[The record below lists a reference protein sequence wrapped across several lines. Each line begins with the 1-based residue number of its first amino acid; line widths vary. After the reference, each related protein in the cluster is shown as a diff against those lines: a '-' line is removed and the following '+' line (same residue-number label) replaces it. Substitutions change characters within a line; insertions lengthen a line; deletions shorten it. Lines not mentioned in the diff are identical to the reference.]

1 MGYPEAQYVIEEL
14 SREFEEVAPQ
24 FGPEPKPVVVTNVVN
39 NKKNTIDLTVTMP
52 GDVVVNW
59 YTLVKLAGVKVVYKK
74 DSIPENPQDGTLF
87 KDITSPL
94 TGSTHVIVTGLENS
108 ASYGIRFFP
117 YSDKGTYSTD
127 PSNGAMYTVEYENYV
142 AFTQNF
148 NNSNIDTCISY
159 LGQNKEWSPVR
170 VDSSQ
175 NVNLNQWAEWD
186 WLKKIKYAL
195 IDKNGHIVEDLNI
208 NDWTKKTD
216 GSPSM
221 FADGNLHNPFKY
233 PDMDTSA
240 HTGDNIGMYVWFPNL
255 YMKEVYSGSQRTV
268 YFSTTKDGKTMAD
281 ANLVIGHVYDQD
293 YKGLW
298 VPMFPNLSIY
308 TTDSKYPCSYP
319 SSLFSRYEMAFNNST
334 IRSEVAE
341 IENTT
346 KSVMSNWVFNGAPF
360 ALVLRDILIMLSKSS
375 HASQTNSQMIQSSYG
390 DVYNSDR
397 FYKGGIVPSISNST
411 HSHIATAPFGL
422 FSMFLYGNDDSDS
435 GADLLIDLYQYFT
448 QNKDHLYR
456 TVLQKNIASILTD
469 KSEPVVSTHFG
480 SAPNRGSG
488 LDYSKQTRL
497 VKSGCPSPIDPEVW
511 VQDSTYKY
519 FGGYVSANTGF
530 LHMTTSH
537 TGGMV
542 EHDFYSYVNANTKYD
557 TNAHIGI
564 GGGII
569 VLPAE
574 PDYDPN
580 EV

>member
-39 NKKNTIDLTVTMP
+39 NKKNTLDLTVTMP
-52 GDVVVNW
+52 GDVAING

-74 DSIPENPQDGTLF
+74 DSIPENPNDGTLF
-87 KDITSPL
+87 EDITSPL
-94 TGSTHVIVTGLENS
+94 SGSTHVVITGLENL

-159 LGQNKEWSPVR
+159 VGQNAEWSPVR
-170 VDSSQ
+170 VDSSH
-175 NVNLNQWAEWD
+175 NVKLNQWADWD
-186 WLKKIKYAL
+186 WLKKIKYAI

-221 FADGNLHNPFKY
+221 LSNGNLALPFRN
-233 PDMDTSA
+233 MDNSSN
-240 HTGDNIGMYVWFPNL
+240 TGDNIGLYVWFPNL

-298 VPMFPNLSIY
+298 VPMFPN
-308 TTDSKYPCSYP
+308 TTTYGNMSKYPCSYR
-319 SSLFSRYEMAFNNST
+319 SSLSSRYYMSFSNST
-334 IRSEVAE
+334 IRSAVTKV
-341 IENTT
+341 ENLT

-375 HASQTNSQMIQSSYG
+375 CAARTNPHMIQSSYG
-390 DVYNSDR
+390 NVRECEY
-397 FYKGGIVPSISNST
+397 FYKGGIFPSLSDRDHTYIV
-411 HSHIATAPFGL
+411 AAPFGL
-422 FSMFLYGNDDSDS
+422 FSMFLYGNQGS
-435 GADLLIDLYQYFT
+435 GGSRNLLIDLYQYFT
-448 QNKDHLYR
+448 LSKDHLYR

-469 KSEPVVSTHFG
+469 TSEPVVSTRFG
-480 SAPNRGSG
+480 SVPSTSG
-488 LDYSKQTRL
+488 NLKYSKRTRS

-511 VQDSTYKY
+511 EEEANYKY
-519 FGGYVSANTGF
+519 FGGYVRAGNGF
-530 LHMTTSH
+530 LYMATTAN
-537 TGGMV
+537 GGML
-542 EHDFYSYVNANTKYD
+542 EHDFYAELGVD
-557 TNAHIGI
+557 TPYSSGTYIGI

>member
-39 NKKNTIDLTVTMP
+39 NKKNAIDLTATMP
-52 GDVVVNW
+52 GDTVING

-74 DSIPENPQDGTLF
+74 GSIPENPEDGTLF
-87 KDITSPL
+87 KDITSQL
-94 TGSTHVIVTGLENS
+94 SGSTHVIVTGLENL

-148 NNSNIDTCISY
+148 NNSNVDTCISY
-159 LGQNKEWSPVR
+159 LGQNQEWSPVR
-170 VDSSQ
+170 VDSSH
-175 NVNLNQWAEWD
+175 NVKLNQWADWD
-186 WLKKIKYAL
+186 WLNKIKYAI

-221 FADGNLHNPFKY
+221 LSNGNLETPFRN
-233 PDMDTSA
+233 MDNSSN
-240 HTGDNIGMYVWFPNL
+240 TGNNIGLYVWFPNL

-298 VPMFPNLSIY
+298 VPMFPNTARLGNE
-308 TTDSKYPCSYP
+308 SKYPCSYL
-319 SSLFSRYEMAFNNST
+319 SSFNSRYQIGLNNST
-334 IRSEVAE
+334 IRSAVTR
-341 IENTT
+341 IENDT

-375 HASQTNSQMIQSSYG
+375 CASKTNGQMTRSSYG
-390 DVYNSDR
+390 NVNESDR
-397 FYKGGIVPSISNST
+397 FYKGGIVPSISNRD
-411 HSHIATAPFGL
+411 HSYIATAPFGL
-422 FSMFLYGNDDSDS
+422 FSMFLYGDESHDS
-435 GADLLIDLYQYFT
+435 GHNVLIDLYQYFT
-448 QNKDHLYR
+448 LSKNHLYR

-469 KSEPVVSTHFG
+469 ASEPVVSTHFG
-480 SAPNRGSG
+480 SVPSTSGSN
-488 LDYSKQTRL
+488 YSKRTRS

-511 VQDSTYKY
+511 EEDASYKY
-519 FGGYVSANTGF
+519 FGGYVRPGNGF
-530 LHMTTSH
+530 LYMATWTS
-537 TGGMV
+537 GGMV
-542 EHDFYSYVNANTKYD
+542 EHDFYSEKGVD
-557 TNAHIGI
+557 TPYSSGTYLGI

-574 PDYDPN
+574 PNYDPN
-580 EV
+580 EE

>member
-39 NKKNTIDLTVTMP
+39 NKKNAIDLTVTMP
-52 GDVVVNW
+52 GDIVING

-74 DSIPENPQDGTLF
+74 GSIPENPNDGTLF

-94 TGSTHVIVTGLENS
+94 SGSTHVIVTGLENL

-127 PSNGAMYTVEYENYV
+127 PSNGAMYDVEYENYV

-159 LGQNKEWSPVR
+159 VGQNAEWSPVR

-175 NVNLNQWAEWD
+175 NVKLNQWADWD
-186 WLKKIKYAL
+186 WLKKIKYAI

-221 FADGNLHNPFKY
+221 LSNGLLKTPFD
-233 PDMDTSA
+233 DMDDSSN
-240 HTGDNIGMYVWFPNL
+240 TGNNIGLYVWFPNL

-298 VPMFPNLSIY
+298 VPMFPNASRRIVNL
-308 TTDSKYPCSYP
+308 SKYPCSYL
-319 SSLFSRYEMAFNNST
+319 SSLSSRYEIGLNNST
-334 IRSEVAE
+334 IRSAVTQ
-341 IENTT
+341 IENDTN
-346 KSVMSNWVFNGAPF
+346 SVMSNWVFNGAPF
-360 ALVLRDILIMLSKSS
+360 AFVLRDILIMLSKSS
-375 HASQTNSQMIQSSYG
+375 CAARTNGQMIQSSYEFVN
-390 DVYNSDR
+390 DSDR
-397 FYKGGIVPSISNST
+397 FYKGGIVPSISNSN
-411 HSHIATAPFGL
+411 HSRIATAPFGL
-422 FSMFLYGNDDSDS
+422 FSMFLRS
-435 GADLLIDLYQYFT
+435 GDNLLIDLYQYFALSK
-448 QNKDHLYR
+448 NHLYR

-469 KSEPVVSTHFG
+469 TSEPVVSTHFG
-480 SAPNRGSG
+480 SAPATGSN
-488 LDYSKQTRL
+488 LYSKRTRS
-497 VKSGCPSPIDPEVW
+497 VKSGCPSPIDPEVYEEEAN
-511 VQDSTYKY
+511 YKY
-519 FGGYVSANTGF
+519 FGGYVRPGSGF
-530 LHMTTSH
+530 LYMATYTN
-537 TGGMV
+537 GGMV
-542 EHDFYSYVNANTKYD
+542 EHDFYAEKAVD
-557 TNAHIGI
+557 TPYSSGTHVGI

>member
-52 GDVVVNW
+52 GDTVIDG
-59 YTLVKLAGVKVVYKK
+59 YTLVKLAGAKVVYKK
-74 DSIPENPQDGTLF
+74 DSIPENPEDGTLF

-94 TGSTHVIVTGLENS
+94 SGSTHVTITGLENL

-148 NNSNIDTCISY
+148 NDSNIDTCISY
-159 LGQNKEWSPVR
+159 LGQNKDWSPVR

-186 WLKKIKYAL
+186 WLNKIKYAI
-195 IDKNGHIVEDLNI
+195 IDKNGHIVEDLNV
-208 NDWTKKTD
+208 NDWTKKTG

-221 FADGNLHNPFKY
+221 LSNGNLEAPFRN
-233 PDMDTSA
+233 MDNSSN
-240 HTGDNIGMYVWFPNL
+240 TGDNIGLYVWFPNL

-298 VPMFPNLSIY
+298 VPMFPNTSRLS
-308 TTDSKYPCSYP
+308 TESKYPCSYL
-319 SSLFSRYEMAFNNST
+319 SSFNSKYEIGLNDST
-334 IRSEVAE
+334 IRSAVTR

-375 HASQTNSQMIQSSYG
+375 CARRTNGQMIRSEY
-390 DVYNSDR
+390 DYVNDSDR
-397 FYKGGIVPSISNST
+397 FYKGGIVPSISNSD
-411 HSHIATAPFGL
+411 HSSIATAPFGL
-422 FSMFLYGNDDSDS
+422 FSMFLYGNEEGDYN
-435 GADLLIDLYQYFT
+435 LLIDLYQYFT
-448 QNKDHLYR
+448 QSKDLLYR

-469 KSEPVVSTHFG
+469 KSEPVVSKRFG
-480 SAPNRGSG
+480 SVPPTGGG
-488 LDYSKQTRL
+488 LKYCKQTRL

-511 VQDSTYKY
+511 EANANYKY
-519 FGGYVSANTGF
+519 FGGYVSAGNGF
-530 LHMTTSH
+530 LYMATTTNS
-537 TGGMV
+537 GML
-542 EHDFYSYVNANTKYD
+542 EHDFWSEKNVDIQYYSHEKV
-557 TNAHIGI
+557 GI

-569 VLPAE
+569 VLPTD
-574 PDYDPN
+574 PNYDPN
-580 EV
+580 EA

>member
-52 GDVVVNW
+52 GDVIVNG

-74 DSIPENPQDGTLF
+74 DSIPENPNDGTLF

-94 TGSTHVIVTGLENS
+94 TGSTHVVITGLENL

-148 NNSNIDTCISY
+148 NDSNIDTCISY
-159 LGQNKEWSPVR
+159 LGQNKAWSPVR

-186 WLKKIKYAL
+186 WLKKIKYAV

-221 FADGNLHNPFKY
+221 FADGNLETPFFY
-233 PDMDTSA
+233 EDTSA
-240 HTGDNIGMYVWFPNL
+240 NTGDNIGMYVWFPNL

-298 VPMFPNLSIY
+298 VPMFPNTSSSGNV
-308 TTDSKYPCSYP
+308 SKYPCSYL
-319 SSLFSRYEMAFNNST
+319 SSLHYRYDMFLRNES
-334 IRSEVAE
+334 IRSGVTET
-341 IENTT
+341 ENQT

-375 HASQTNSQMIQSSYG
+375 HASRSNYQMIQSSYG
-390 DVYNSDR
+390 RVNKSNR
-397 FYKGGIVPSISNST
+397 FYKGGIFPSISNST
-411 HSHIATAPFGL
+411 HSSIATAPFGL
-422 FSMFLYGNDDSDS
+422 FSMFLYGNQDS
-435 GADLLIDLYQYFT
+435 GSSGNLLIDLYQYFT
-448 QNKDHLYR
+448 QGKDHLYR

-480 SAPNRGSG
+480 SAPNRSSGS
-488 LDYSKQTRL
+488 DYSKQTRS
-497 VKSGCPSPIDPEVW
+497 VKSGFPSPIDPEVW
-511 VQDSTYKY
+511 VQDGDYKY
-519 FGGYVSANTGF
+519 LGGYVAAGTGF
-530 LHMTTSH
+530 LYMTTSH
-537 TGGMV
+537 IDGMV
-542 EHDFYSYVNANTKYD
+542 EHDFYSSLNADTKYNSG
-557 TNAHIGI
+557 TYIGI

-569 VLPAE
+569 VLPTD
-574 PDYDPN
+574 PNYDPN

>member
-39 NKKNTIDLTVTMP
+39 NKKNAIDLTVTMP
-52 GDVVVNW
+52 GDTVING

-74 DSIPENPQDGTLF
+74 GSIPENPNDGTLF

-94 TGSTHVIVTGLENS
+94 SGSTHVIVTGLENL

-127 PSNGAMYTVEYENYV
+127 PSNGAMYAVEYENYV

-159 LGQNKEWSPVR
+159 VGQNAEWSPVR

-175 NVNLNQWAEWD
+175 NVKLNQWADWD
-186 WLKKIKYAL
+186 WLKKIKYAI

-221 FADGNLHNPFKY
+221 LSNGLLKTPFD
-233 PDMDTSA
+233 DMDDSSN
-240 HTGDNIGMYVWFPNL
+240 TGNNIGLYVWFPNL

-298 VPMFPNLSIY
+298 VPMFPNASRRIVNL
-308 TTDSKYPCSYP
+308 SKYPCSYL
-319 SSLFSRYEMAFNNST
+319 SSLSSRYEIGLNNST
-334 IRSEVAE
+334 IRSAVTQ
-341 IENTT
+341 IENDTN
-346 KSVMSNWVFNGAPF
+346 SVMSNWVFNGAPF
-360 ALVLRDILIMLSKSS
+360 AFVLRDILIMLSKSS
-375 HASQTNSQMIQSSYG
+375 CAARTNGQMIRSSYEFVN
-390 DVYNSDR
+390 DSDR
-397 FYKGGIVPSISNST
+397 FYKGGIVPSISNSN
-411 HSHIATAPFGL
+411 HSRIATAPFGL
-422 FSMFLYGNDDSDS
+422 FSMFLRS
-435 GADLLIDLYQYFT
+435 GDNLLIDLYQYFALSK
-448 QNKDHLYR
+448 NHLYR

-469 KSEPVVSTHFG
+469 TSEPVVSTHFG
-480 SAPNRGSG
+480 SAPATGSN
-488 LDYSKQTRL
+488 LYSKRTRS
-497 VKSGCPSPIDPEVW
+497 VKSGCPSPIDPEVYEEEAN
-511 VQDSTYKY
+511 YKY
-519 FGGYVSANTGF
+519 FGGYVRPGNGF
-530 LHMTTSH
+530 LYMATYTN
-537 TGGMV
+537 GGMV
-542 EHDFYSYVNANTKYD
+542 EHDFYAEKAVD
-557 TNAHIGI
+557 TPYSSGTHVGI

>member
-39 NKKNTIDLTVTMP
+39 NKKNTLDLTVTMP
-52 GDVVVNW
+52 GDVAING

-74 DSIPENPQDGTLF
+74 DSIPENPNDGTLF
-87 KDITSPL
+87 EDITSPL
-94 TGSTHVIVTGLENS
+94 SGSTHVVITGLENL

-148 NNSNIDTCISY
+148 NDSNIDTCISY

-186 WLKKIKYAL
+186 WLKKIKYAV
-195 IDKNGHIVEDLNI
+195 IDKNGHIVEDLNV

-221 FADGNLHNPFKY
+221 FADGNLKTPFFY
-233 PDMDTSA
+233 ADTSA
-240 HTGDNIGMYVWFPNL
+240 NTGDNIGLYVWFPNL

-298 VPMFPNLSIY
+298 VPMFPNTSPANNM
-308 TTDSKYPCSYP
+308 SKYPCSYL
-319 SSLFSRYEMAFNNST
+319 SSLSSRYDMSFNDST

-341 IENTT
+341 IENNTN
-346 KSVMSNWVFNGAPF
+346 SVMSNWVFNGAPF

-375 HASQTNSQMIQSSYG
+375 CASRSNSPIIQSSYG
-390 DVYNSDR
+390 TVRQCDY

-411 HSHIATAPFGL
+411 HSRIATAPFGL
-422 FSMFLYGNDDSDS
+422 FSMFLYGNENS
-435 GADLLIDLYQYFT
+435 GSGNNLLIDLYQYFGSSK
-448 QNKDHLYR
+448 NHLYR

-469 KSEPVVSTHFG
+469 TSEPVVSTHFG
-480 SAPNRGSG
+480 SVPPTGGTAEFC
-488 LDYSKQTRL
+488 KQTRL

-511 VQDSTYKY
+511 ESDANYKY
-519 FGGYVSANTGF
+519 FGGYVYANTGF
-530 LHMTTSH
+530 LYMTTTISY
-537 TGGMV
+537 GML
-542 EHDFYSYVNANTKYD
+542 EHDFYSEANANTRYS
-557 TNAHIGI
+557 TGVHIGI

-580 EV
+580 EA

>member
-39 NKKNTIDLTVTMP
+39 NKKNTLDLTVTMP
-52 GDVVVNW
+52 GDVIVNG

-74 DSIPENPQDGTLF
+74 DSIPENPNDGTLF

-94 TGSTHVIVTGLENS
+94 SGSTHVIVTGLENS

-148 NNSNIDTCISY
+148 NDSNIDTCISY

-175 NVNLNQWAEWD
+175 NVNLNQWADWD
-186 WLKKIKYAL
+186 WLKKIKYAI

-221 FADGNLHNPFKY
+221 LSNGNLYAPFYGK
-233 PDMDTSA
+233 DTSA
-240 HTGDNIGMYVWFPNL
+240 NTGDNIGMYVWFPNL

-298 VPMFPNLSIY
+298 VPMFPNTSPGGNV
-308 TTDSKYPCSYP
+308 SNYPCSYR
-319 SSLFSRYEMAFNNST
+319 SSLSSRYYMFSGNST
-334 IRSEVAE
+334 IRSAVTR
-341 IENTT
+341 IENNAN
-346 KSVMSNWVFNGAPF
+346 SVMSNWVFNGAPF

-375 HASQTNSQMIQSSYG
+375 CAVRTNSYMIQSSYG
-390 DVYNSDR
+390 NVRECEY
-397 FYKGGIVPSISNST
+397 FYKGGIVPSLSDRDHTYIV
-411 HSHIATAPFGL
+411 AAPFGL
-422 FSMFLYGNDDSDS
+422 FSMFLYGNQES
-435 GADLLIDLYQYFT
+435 GGSRNLLIDLYQYFT
-448 QNKDHLYR
+448 LSKDHLYR
-456 TVLQKNIASILTD
+456 TALQKNIASILTD
-469 KSEPVVSTHFG
+469 TSEPVVSTHFG
-480 SAPNRGSG
+480 SVPSTSG
-488 LDYSKQTRL
+488 NLKYSKRTRS

-511 VQDSTYKY
+511 EEDANYKY
-519 FGGYVSANTGF
+519 FCGYVRPGNGF
-530 LHMTTSH
+530 LYMATDTNN
-537 TGGMV
+537 GML
-542 EHDFYSYVNANTKYD
+542 EHDFYAERGVD
-557 TNAHIGI
+557 TAYSSGTYLGI

-569 VLPAE
+569 VLPSD
-574 PDYDPN
+574 PNYDPN

>member
-52 GDVVVNW
+52 GDTVIDG
-59 YTLVKLAGVKVVYKK
+59 YTLVKLAGAKVVYKK
-74 DSIPENPQDGTLF
+74 DSIPENPEDGTLF

-94 TGSTHVIVTGLENS
+94 SGSTHVTITGLENL

-148 NNSNIDTCISY
+148 NDSNIDTCISY
-159 LGQNKEWSPVR
+159 LGQNKDWSPVR

-186 WLKKIKYAL
+186 WLNKIKYAI
-195 IDKNGHIVEDLNI
+195 IDKNGHIVEDLNV

-221 FADGNLHNPFKY
+221 LSNGNLEAPFRN
-233 PDMDTSA
+233 MDNSSN
-240 HTGDNIGMYVWFPNL
+240 TGDNIGLYVWFPNL

-298 VPMFPNLSIY
+298 VPMFPNTSRLS
-308 TTDSKYPCSYP
+308 TESKYPCSYL
-319 SSLFSRYEMAFNNST
+319 SSFNSKYEIGLNDST
-334 IRSEVAE
+334 IRSAVTR

-375 HASQTNSQMIQSSYG
+375 CARRTNGQMIRSEY
-390 DVYNSDR
+390 DYVNDSDR
-397 FYKGGIVPSISNST
+397 FYKGGIVPSISNSD
-411 HSHIATAPFGL
+411 HSSIATAPFGL
-422 FSMFLYGNDDSDS
+422 FSMFLYGNEEGDYN
-435 GADLLIDLYQYFT
+435 LLIDLYQYFT
-448 QNKDHLYR
+448 QSKDLLYR

-469 KSEPVVSTHFG
+469 KSEPVVSKRFG
-480 SAPNRGSG
+480 SVPPTGGG
-488 LDYSKQTRL
+488 LKYCKQTRL

-511 VQDSTYKY
+511 EANANYKY
-519 FGGYVSANTGF
+519 FGGYVSAGNGF
-530 LHMTTSH
+530 LYMATTTNS
-537 TGGMV
+537 GML
-542 EHDFYSYVNANTKYD
+542 EHDFWSEKNVDIQYYSHEKV
-557 TNAHIGI
+557 GI

-569 VLPAE
+569 VLPTD
-574 PDYDPN
+574 PNYDPN
-580 EV
+580 EA

>member
-39 NKKNTIDLTVTMP
+39 NKKNAIDLTVTMP
-52 GDVVVNW
+52 GDTVING

-74 DSIPENPQDGTLF
+74 GSIPENPEDGTLF
-87 KDITSPL
+87 NDITSPL
-94 TGSTHVIVTGLENS
+94 TGSTHVIVTGLENL

-148 NNSNIDTCISY
+148 NDSNIDTCISY

-175 NVNLNQWAEWD
+175 NVNLNQWADWD
-186 WLKKIKYAL
+186 WLKKIKYAV

-221 FADGNLHNPFKY
+221 FSDGNLYNPFKY

-281 ANLVIGHVYDQD
+281 ANLAIGHVYDQN

-298 VPMFPNLSIY
+298 VPMFPNTSTY
-308 TTDSKYPCSYP
+308 NNMSKYPCSYR
-319 SSLFSRYEMAFNNST
+319 SSLSSRYDILFGNST
-334 IRSEVAE
+334 IRSAVTQ
-341 IENTT
+341 IENNTN
-346 KSVMSNWVFNGAPF
+346 SVMSNWVFNGAPF

-375 HASQTNSQMIQSSYG
+375 CAVRTNPYMIRSSYG
-390 DVYNSDR
+390 NVR
-397 FYKGGIVPSISNST
+397 ECELFYKGGIFPSLSDSDHTYIV
-411 HSHIATAPFGL
+411 TAPFGL
-422 FSMFLYGNDDSDS
+422 FSMFLYGNED
-435 GADLLIDLYQYFT
+435 GGGNVLIDLYQYFT
-448 QNKDHLYR
+448 LSKNHLYR

-469 KSEPVVSTHFG
+469 TSEPVVSTHFG
-480 SAPNRGSG
+480 SVPSTGGNSK
-488 LDYSKQTRL
+488 YCKQTRL
-497 VKSGCPSPIDPEVW
+497 VKSGCASPIDPEVW
-511 VQDSTYKY
+511 EENANYKY
-519 FGGYVSANTGF
+519 FGGRVSAGNGF
-530 LHMTTSH
+530 LYMATT
-537 TGGMV
+537 TNNGML
-542 EHDFYSYVNANTKYD
+542 EHDFYAERGVD
-557 TNAHIGI
+557 TPYNSGTHIGI

-569 VLPAE
+569 VLPTD
-574 PDYDPN
+574 PNYDPN

>member
-39 NKKNTIDLTVTMP
+39 NKKNAIDLTVTMP
-52 GDVVVNW
+52 GDTVIDG

-74 DSIPENPQDGTLF
+74 DSIPENPEDGTLF

-94 TGSTHVIVTGLENS
+94 TGSTHVTITGLENL

-148 NNSNIDTCISY
+148 NDSNIDTCISY
-159 LGQNKEWSPVR
+159 LGQNKDWSPVR

-175 NVNLNQWAEWD
+175 NVKLNQWADWD
-186 WLKKIKYAL
+186 WLKKIKYAI

-221 FADGNLHNPFKY
+221 LSQYNGNLAAPFRN
-233 PDMDTSA
+233 MDNSSN
-240 HTGDNIGMYVWFPNL
+240 TGDNIGLYVWFPNL

-298 VPMFPNLSIY
+298 VPMFPNTSRY
-308 TTDSKYPCSYP
+308 NNMSKYPCSYR
-319 SSLFSRYEMAFNNST
+319 SSLSSRYNIGLNDST
-334 IRSEVAE
+334 IRSAVTN
-341 IENTT
+341 IENIT

-375 HASQTNSQMIQSSYG
+375 CAARTNGQMIRSSYG
-390 DVYNSDR
+390 NVR
-397 FYKGGIVPSISNST
+397 ECELFYKGGIFPSISNSD
-411 HSHIATAPFGL
+411 HSYIAAAPFGL
-422 FSMFLYGNDDSDS
+422 FSMFLHGNEDGSNN
-435 GADLLIDLYQYFT
+435 LLIDLYQYFT
-448 QNKDHLYR
+448 LSKDHLYR

-469 KSEPVVSTHFG
+469 KSEPVVSTRFG
-480 SAPNRGSG
+480 SVPSTGGN
-488 LDYSKQTRL
+488 LKYCKKTRL
-497 VKSGCPSPIDPEVW
+497 VKSGCASPIDPEVW
-511 VQDSTYKY
+511 EEEANYKY
-519 FGGYVSANTGF
+519 FGGYVHAGNGF
-530 LHMTTSH
+530 LYMATTTNS
-537 TGGMV
+537 GMV
-542 EHDFYSYVNANTKYD
+542 EHDFWSELNIDSQYYSHTYV
-557 TNAHIGI
+557 GI

>member
-39 NKKNTIDLTVTMP
+39 NKKNAIDLTVTMP
-52 GDVVVNW
+52 GDTVING

-74 DSIPENPQDGTLF
+74 GSIPENPEDGTLF

-94 TGSTHVIVTGLENS
+94 SGSTHVIVTGLENL

-159 LGQNKEWSPVR
+159 LGQNAEWSPVR
-170 VDSSQ
+170 VDSSH
-175 NVNLNQWAEWD
+175 NVKLNQWADWD
-186 WLKKIKYAL
+186 WLKKIKYAI
-195 IDKNGHIVEDLNI
+195 IDKNGRIVEDLNI
-208 NDWTKKTD
+208 NDWRKKTD

-221 FADGNLHNPFKY
+221 LSNGLLKTPFD
-233 PDMDTSA
+233 DMDNSSN
-240 HTGDNIGMYVWFPNL
+240 TGNNIGLYVWFPNL

-298 VPMFPNLSIY
+298 VPMFPNTAAYNYL
-308 TTDSKYPCSYP
+308 SKYPCSYL
-319 SSLFSRYEMAFNNST
+319 SSFNSRYHIGLNNST
-334 IRSEVAE
+334 IRSAVTR
-341 IENTT
+341 IENDT

-360 ALVLRDILIMLSKSS
+360 AFVLRDILIMLSKSS
-375 HASQTNSQMIQSSYG
+375 CATRTNGQMIRSSYS
-390 DVYNSDR
+390 DVNDSDR
-397 FYKGGIVPSISNST
+397 FYKGGIVPSISNSN
-411 HSHIATAPFGL
+411 HSSIATAPFGL
-422 FSMFLYGNDDSDS
+422 FSMFLDSNQNGGYDNV
-435 GADLLIDLYQYFT
+435 LIDLYQYFT
-448 QNKDHLYR
+448 LGKDHLYR

-480 SAPNRGSG
+480 SAPATSSANY
-488 LDYSKQTRL
+488 YSKRTRS

-511 VQDSTYKY
+511 EEDANYKY
-519 FGGYVSANTGF
+519 FGGYVRPGNGF
-530 LHMTTSH
+530 LYMATYTN
-537 TGGMV
+537 GGMV
-542 EHDFYSYVNANTKYD
+542 EHDFYAEKGVD
-557 TNAHIGI
+557 TPYSSGTHVGI

-569 VLPAE
+569 VLPTD
-574 PDYDPN
+574 PNYDPN

>member
-39 NKKNTIDLTVTMP
+39 NKKNAIDLTVTMP
-52 GDVVVNW
+52 GDIVING

-74 DSIPENPQDGTLF
+74 GSIPENPNDGTLF

-94 TGSTHVIVTGLENS
+94 SGSTHVIVTGLENL

-127 PSNGAMYTVEYENYV
+127 PSNGAMYDVEYENYV

-159 LGQNKEWSPVR
+159 VGQNAEWSPVR

-175 NVNLNQWAEWD
+175 NVKLNQWADWD
-186 WLKKIKYAL
+186 WLKKIKYAI

-221 FADGNLHNPFKY
+221 LSNGLLKTPFD
-233 PDMDTSA
+233 DMDDSSN
-240 HTGDNIGMYVWFPNL
+240 TGNNIGLYVWFPNL

-298 VPMFPNLSIY
+298 VPMFPNASRRIVNL
-308 TTDSKYPCSYP
+308 SKYPCSYL
-319 SSLFSRYEMAFNNST
+319 SSLSSRYEIGLNNST
-334 IRSEVAE
+334 IRSAVTQ
-341 IENTT
+341 IENDTN
-346 KSVMSNWVFNGAPF
+346 SVMSNWVFNGAPF
-360 ALVLRDILIMLSKSS
+360 AFVLRDILIMLSKSS
-375 HASQTNSQMIQSSYG
+375 CAARTNGQMIRSSYEFVN
-390 DVYNSDR
+390 DSDR
-397 FYKGGIVPSISNST
+397 FYKGGIVPSISNSN
-411 HSHIATAPFGL
+411 HSRIATAPFGL
-422 FSMFLYGNDDSDS
+422 FSMFLHS
-435 GADLLIDLYQYFT
+435 GDNLLIDLYQYFALSK
-448 QNKDHLYR
+448 NHLYR

-469 KSEPVVSTHFG
+469 TSEPVVSTHFG
-480 SAPNRGSG
+480 SAPATGSK
-488 LDYSKQTRL
+488 LYSKRTRS
-497 VKSGCPSPIDPEVW
+497 VKSGCPSPIDPEVYEEEAN
-511 VQDSTYKY
+511 YKY
-519 FGGYVSANTGF
+519 FGGYVRPGNGF
-530 LHMTTSH
+530 LYMATYTN
-537 TGGMV
+537 GGMV
-542 EHDFYSYVNANTKYD
+542 EHDFYAEKAVD
-557 TNAHIGI
+557 TPYSSGTHVGI

>member
-39 NKKNTIDLTVTMP
+39 NKKNAIDLTVTMP
-52 GDVVVNW
+52 GDTVING

-74 DSIPENPQDGTLF
+74 GSIPENPEDGTLF

-94 TGSTHVIVTGLENS
+94 SGSTHVIVTGLENLV
-108 ASYGIRFFP
+108 SYGIRFFP

-159 LGQNKEWSPVR
+159 LGQNAEWSPVR
-170 VDSSQ
+170 VDSSH
-175 NVNLNQWAEWD
+175 NVKLNQWADWD
-186 WLKKIKYAL
+186 WLKKIKYAI

-221 FADGNLHNPFKY
+221 LSNGNLAFPFRN
-233 PDMDTSA
+233 MDNST
-240 HTGDNIGMYVWFPNL
+240 HTGDNIGLYVWFPNL

-298 VPMFPNLSIY
+298 VPMFPN
-308 TTDSKYPCSYP
+308 TTTYDNTSKYPCSYR
-319 SSLFSRYEMAFNNST
+319 SSLSSRYNMGLNNST
-334 IRSEVAE
+334 IRSAVTKV
-341 IENTT
+341 ENLT

-375 HASQTNSQMIQSSYG
+375 CAARTNPYMIQSSYG
-390 DVYNSDR
+390 NVRECEY
-397 FYKGGIVPSISNST
+397 FYKGGIFPSLSDTDHTYIV
-411 HSHIATAPFGL
+411 AAPFGL
-422 FSMFLYGNDDSDS
+422 FSMFLYGNQESGDSRN
-435 GADLLIDLYQYFT
+435 LLIDLYQYFT
-448 QNKDHLYR
+448 LSKDHLYR

-469 KSEPVVSTHFG
+469 TSEPVVSTRFG
-480 SAPNRGSG
+480 SVPSTSG
-488 LDYSKQTRL
+488 NLKYSKRTRS

-511 VQDSTYKY
+511 EEEANYKY
-519 FGGYVSANTGF
+519 FGGYVRAGNGF
-530 LHMTTSH
+530 LYMATTTNS
-537 TGGMV
+537 GMV
-542 EHDFYSYVNANTKYD
+542 EHDFYSERGVDTPYGSGTYV
-557 TNAHIGI
+557 GI

-569 VLPAE
+569 VLPTD
-574 PDYDPN
+574 PNYDPN

>member
-39 NKKNTIDLTVTMP
+39 NKKNAIDLTVTMP
-52 GDVVVNW
+52 GDIVING

-74 DSIPENPQDGTLF
+74 GSIPENPNDGTLF

-94 TGSTHVIVTGLENS
+94 SGSTHVIVTGLENL

-127 PSNGAMYTVEYENYV
+127 PSNGAMYDVEYENYV

-159 LGQNKEWSPVR
+159 VGQNAEWSPVR

-175 NVNLNQWAEWD
+175 NVKLNQWADWD
-186 WLKKIKYAL
+186 WLKKIKYAI

-221 FADGNLHNPFKY
+221 LSNGLLKTPFD
-233 PDMDTSA
+233 DMDDSSN
-240 HTGDNIGMYVWFPNL
+240 TGNNIGLYVWFPNL

-298 VPMFPNLSIY
+298 VPMFPNASRRIVNL
-308 TTDSKYPCSYP
+308 SKYPCSYL
-319 SSLFSRYEMAFNNST
+319 SSLSSRYEIGLNNST
-334 IRSEVAE
+334 IRSAVTQ
-341 IENTT
+341 IENDTN
-346 KSVMSNWVFNGAPF
+346 SVMSNWVFNGAPF
-360 ALVLRDILIMLSKSS
+360 AFVLRDILIMLSKSS
-375 HASQTNSQMIQSSYG
+375 CAARTNGQMIRSSYEFVN
-390 DVYNSDR
+390 DSDR
-397 FYKGGIVPSISNST
+397 FYKGGIVPSISNSN
-411 HSHIATAPFGL
+411 HSRIATAPFGL
-422 FSMFLYGNDDSDS
+422 FSMFLRS
-435 GADLLIDLYQYFT
+435 GDNLLIDLYQYFALSK
-448 QNKDHLYR
+448 NHLYR

-469 KSEPVVSTHFG
+469 TSEPVVSTHFG
-480 SAPNRGSG
+480 SAPATGSN
-488 LDYSKQTRL
+488 LYSKRTRS
-497 VKSGCPSPIDPEVW
+497 VKSGCPSPIDPEVYEEEAN
-511 VQDSTYKY
+511 YKY
-519 FGGYVSANTGF
+519 FGGYVRPGNGF
-530 LHMTTSH
+530 LYMATYTN
-537 TGGMV
+537 GGMV
-542 EHDFYSYVNANTKYD
+542 EHDFYAEKAAD
-557 TNAHIGI
+557 TPYSSGTHVGI

>member
-24 FGPEPKPVVVTNVVN
+24 FGPEPKPVVVTNAVN

-52 GDVVVNW
+52 GDVIING

-74 DSIPENPQDGTLF
+74 DSIPENPNDGTLF

-94 TGSTHVIVTGLENS
+94 TGSTHVVVTGLENL

-148 NNSNIDTCISY
+148 NDSNIDTCISY
-159 LGQNKEWSPVR
+159 LGQNKDWSPVR

-221 FADGNLHNPFKY
+221 LSNGNLETPFRN
-233 PDMDTSA
+233 MDNSSN
-240 HTGDNIGMYVWFPNL
+240 TGNNIGLYVWFPNL

-298 VPMFPNLSIY
+298 VPMFPNTSSSGNA
-308 TTDSKYPCSYP
+308 SKYPCSYL
-319 SSLFSRYEMAFNNST
+319 SSLSSRYDMFLRNKS
-334 IRSEVAE
+334 IRSGVTET
-341 IENTT
+341 ENQT

-375 HASQTNSQMIQSSYG
+375 HASRSNYQMIQSSYG
-390 DVYNSDR
+390 RVNKSDR
-397 FYKGGIVPSISNST
+397 FYKGGIFPSISNST
-411 HSHIATAPFGL
+411 HSSIATAPFGL
-422 FSMFLYGNDDSDS
+422 FSMFLYGNQDS
-435 GADLLIDLYQYFT
+435 GSSGDLLIDLYQYFT
-448 QNKDHLYR
+448 QGKDHLYR

-480 SAPNRGSG
+480 SAPNRGTG

-497 VKSGCPSPIDPEVW
+497 VKGGCPSPIDPEVW
-511 VQDSTYKY
+511 VQDGGYKY
-519 FGGYVSANTGF
+519 LGGYVAAGTGF
-530 LHMTTSH
+530 LYMTTSNND
-537 TGGMV
+537 GMV
-542 EHDFYSYVNANTKYD
+542 EHDFYSERNVD
-557 TNAHIGI
+557 TPYSSGTHIGI

-569 VLPAE
+569 VLPTD
-574 PDYDPN
+574 PNYDPN

>member
-39 NKKNTIDLTVTMP
+39 NKKNAIDLTVTMP
-52 GDVVVNW
+52 GDSVING

-74 DSIPENPQDGTLF
+74 GSIPENPNDGTLF

-94 TGSTHVIVTGLENS
+94 SGSTHVIVTGLENL

-127 PSNGAMYTVEYENYV
+127 PSNGAMYAVEYENYV

-159 LGQNKEWSPVR
+159 VGQNAEWSPVR

-175 NVNLNQWAEWD
+175 NVKLNQWADWD
-186 WLKKIKYAL
+186 WLKKIKYAI

-221 FADGNLHNPFKY
+221 LSNGLLKTPFD
-233 PDMDTSA
+233 DMDDSSN
-240 HTGDNIGMYVWFPNL
+240 TGNNIGLYVWFPNL

-298 VPMFPNLSIY
+298 VPMFPNASRRIVNL
-308 TTDSKYPCSYP
+308 SKYPCSYL
-319 SSLFSRYEMAFNNST
+319 SSLSSRYEIGLNNST
-334 IRSEVAE
+334 IRSAVTQ
-341 IENTT
+341 IENDTN
-346 KSVMSNWVFNGAPF
+346 SVMSNWVFNGAPF
-360 ALVLRDILIMLSKSS
+360 AFVLRDILIMLSKSS
-375 HASQTNSQMIQSSYG
+375 CAARTNGQMIRSSYEFVN
-390 DVYNSDR
+390 DSDR
-397 FYKGGIVPSISNST
+397 FYKGGIVPSISNSN
-411 HSHIATAPFGL
+411 HSRIATAPFGL
-422 FSMFLYGNDDSDS
+422 FSMFLRS
-435 GADLLIDLYQYFT
+435 GDNLLIDLYQYFALSK
-448 QNKDHLYR
+448 NHLYR

-469 KSEPVVSTHFG
+469 TSEPVVSTHFG
-480 SAPNRGSG
+480 SAPATGSN
-488 LDYSKQTRL
+488 LYSKRTRS
-497 VKSGCPSPIDPEVW
+497 VKSGCPSPIDPEVYEEEAN
-511 VQDSTYKY
+511 YKY
-519 FGGYVSANTGF
+519 FGGYVRPGNGF
-530 LHMTTSH
+530 LYMATYTN
-537 TGGMV
+537 GGMV
-542 EHDFYSYVNANTKYD
+542 EHDFYAEKAVD
-557 TNAHIGI
+557 TPYSSGTHVGI